1 MQYCFMSWPNDSQLG
16 DQDPDAAC
24 RTVLVYNRDEEY
36 GWTFA
41 DEVEDNDKGLCIL
54 NDDPTIQCSASWDP
68 SDPALDD
75 GNTYMYRVRSTH
87 I

>member
-1 MQYCFMSWPNDSQLG
+1 MQYCFMSWPNDSQLR
-16 DQDPDAAC
+16 DQDSDAAC
-24 RTVLVYNRDEEY
+24 RTVPMFNRDEDY

-41 DEVEDNDKGLCIL
+41 DEDVYNDKGLCIL

-75 GNTYMYRVRSTH
+75 GNTYMYRVRPNR